1 MLADL
6 VERLNDNDSY
16 SLVMDLLKMVIVYKY
31 SLKNIFTVIVGYY
44 SPQDPTGLFHSN

>member
-31 SLKNIFTVIVGYY
+31 NLKNIFTVIVGYY
-44 SPQDPTGLFHSN
+44 SSQDPTGLFHSN